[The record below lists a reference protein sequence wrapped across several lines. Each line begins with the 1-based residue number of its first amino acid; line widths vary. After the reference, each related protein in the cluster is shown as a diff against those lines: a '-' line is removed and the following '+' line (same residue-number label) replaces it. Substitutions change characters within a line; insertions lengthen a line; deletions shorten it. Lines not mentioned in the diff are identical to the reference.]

1 MKKKYLF
8 FHFIFLFLFF
18 ENYSFAQQNLKF
30 ADIDLIIK
38 NTNIG
43 KETLNKLNDLDQI
56 NINKLSKFEKEL
68 NKIENDI
75 NLKKNLWSNDEYN
88 KEIQSF
94 NLKLKDYKYFLDFY
108 SNNLFYKS
116 DFKMEN
122 YIKKIKDVEPN
133 IINNIIN
140 EVLNF
145 YQMNIVIYGNFKNIN
160 KTNDS
165 IYKII
170 EKYRE

>member
-94 NLKLKDYKYFLDFY
+94 NLKLKDY
-108 SNNLFYKS
+108 NNQKKEMVNKLSEIKNKELKKIFEIITPII
-116 DFKMEN
+116 EN
-122 YIKKIKDVEPN
+122 YMRENSIDILFSN
-133 IINNIIN
+133 
-140 EVLNF
+140 
-145 YQMNIVIYGNFKNIN
+145 KNIFIGN
-160 KTNDS
+160 KNSDLTNELIKLINS
-165 IYKII
+165 KAN
-170 EKYRE
+170 R